1 MSSTTGAR
9 ADHAASSIKDTITS
23 IVIAFTMAFV
33 FRGFVVEAF
42 VIPTGSMAPTLM
54 GAHMRFHGEDSGY
67 AWQVGPWH
75 YGPRNVPLPIQG
87 ASPLINRGAR
97 DARGIQITPIE
108 VADPMSGRR
117 VTGPAS
123 RDVPCLAGDRIFVVK
138 YLQPFFAPDRWDVA
152 VFKNPTA
159 PQENFIK
166 RLVAMPGEQVALV
179 DGDVFVR
186 EAPDG
191 QAAGWDA
198 GDWRIARKDERT
210 QRAVWQPVFDSGYEP
225 LQGAAMFASPW
236 RPSGPGW
243 TMDRRRYTFRGEG
256 EASLAWHAAG
266 RRTTPFPG
274 RIPAEVA
281 TWAVNDFYP
290 YNENTSSSFG
300 GVDVFPVS
308 DVRLSFAIEPDA
320 GVAVSVTAELDARGH
335 EFRASIETGGD
346 GRGEAVIFKR
356 RAGAGE
362 WTELA
367 REPLTRAITPG
378 RTTNVEFWHADQ
390 SLSLW
395 IEGRRVAEALY
406 DWSPAERISAAT
418 GRGFARL
425 LAEDRERMFSHLRDP
440 SIYERPE
447 LRWRFDV
454 ARASGA
460 GAEAGFALYR
470 VRLDRDLFFQPG
482 VYRPTSGHSLAGEP
496 MIATHPTENPLVLTN
511 EQFFTLG
518 DNSPASSDGRAWDEP
533 DPWVATLIDPTPGVV
548 HQRLM
553 IGKAFFVYFP
563 APHSLAGR
571 SIIPDFG
578 RLRFIW

>member
-1 MSSTTGAR
+1 MPSTTTTRGG
-9 ADHAASSIKDTITS
+9 DHHAASSIKDTLTS

-54 GAHMRFHGEDSGY
+54 GAHMRFHGQDTGY
-67 AWQVGPWH
+67 EWQVGPWF
-75 YGPRNVPLPIQG
+75 YGPGNIPMPIQG

-123 RDVPCLAGDRIFVVK
+123 RDVPLRAGDRIFVVK
-138 YLQPFFAPDRWDVA
+138 YLKPFFTPARWDVA

-159 PQENFIK
+159 PNENFIK

-191 QAAGWDA
+191 QPGAWDA
-198 GDWRIARKDERT
+198 SDWRIARKDERT
-210 QRAVWQPVFDSGYEP
+210 QRAVWQPVFDSGFAP
-225 LQGAAMFASPW
+225 LSASTPFVSPWQAQGA
-236 RPSGPGW
+236 GW
-243 TMDRRRYTFRGEG
+243 TLDRRRYRFEG
-256 EASLAWHAAG
+256 AGSSALAWNQNA

-300 GVDVFPVS
+300 GVDVLPVS
-308 DVRLSFAIEPDA
+308 DVRLSFAIEPDR
-320 GVAVSVTAELDARGH
+320 GTRVSLTAELEARGH
-335 EFRASIETGGD
+335 EFQGVIETASN
-346 GRGEAVIFKR
+346 GESEGVLRMR
-356 RAGAGE
+356 RAGARE

-367 REPLTRAITPG
+367 REPLGRALPEG
-378 RTTNVEFWHADQ
+378 RATNVEFWHADQ
-390 SLSLW
+390 ALSLW
-395 IEGRRVAEALY
+395 INGRRVAKGVY
-406 DWSPAERISAAT
+406 DWSPAERIAAAT
-418 GRGFARL
+418 GRSFDRL
-425 LAEDRERMFSHLRDP
+425 LAEDRERMFNHVRDP
-440 SIYERPE
+440 AIYQRPE

-454 ARASGA
+454 AGDASPG
-460 GAEAGFALYR
+460 LTLHR
-470 VRLDRDLFFQPG
+470 VRLDRDLAYQPG
-482 VYRPTSGHSLAGEP
+482 IFRPTSGHSLAGEP
-496 MIATHPTENPLVLTN
+496 MIATHPTQNPLVLTD
-511 EQFFTLG
+511 EQYFTLG

-533 DPWVATLIDPTPGVV
+533 DPWVAARVDPTPGVV
-548 HQRLM
+548 HERLM

-563 APHSLAGR
+563 APHSVAGR